1 MEKNIEEKLGFVD
14 HVANFLAKNFKTIII
29 VGIVII
35 VALVGIVTVSVIN
48 SNKAEK
54 DFAALSALEVL
65 YKETLV
71 ETEKADE
78 FLASADSLIAS
89 AKETYPGYK
98 AMYLKALYAFENK
111 EYTDALDL
119 FYAVYELSSDNFLGS
134 VALVNAAA
142 AAENAGDLDK
152 ALEYNKKVW
161 DDYSTTSPVSAKAL
175 FNTARLYEAKDMELA
190 KGTYQQLADQYKDAT
205 QSEYAKLAEAR
216 LANL

>member
-14 HVANFLAKNFKTIII
+14 HVANFLLKNFKTIII

-48 SNKAEK
+48 SNKADK
-54 DFAALSALEVL
+54 DFTSLSALEVL

-111 EYTDALDL
+111 EYTNALD
-119 FYAVYELSSDNFLGS
+119 LSSDNFLGS